1 VTALQVL
8 HLTKQHAYFPEHRRF
23 AESNIQVPLSADSA
37 ASLAAGCRRLRALR
51 LSLGASDVTPEGLAA
66 LKDFSNLKR
75 CVCVRVLDLQGMVSR
90 HHDTPTH
97 SWHCLGRVSQ
107 NRCHLVL
114 SRLAVI
120 LVRIMQLDAVDSV
133 GNANQGIC
141 LTLSLCLQYCVSCL
155 QPVREC
161 GAI

>member
-1 VTALQVL
+1 MTALQVL

-75 CVCVRVLDLQGMVSR
+75 CVRFQ
-90 HHDTPTH
+90 
-97 SWHCLGRVSQ
+97 Q
-107 NRCHLVL
+107 
-114 SRLAVI
+114 AE
-120 LVRIMQLDAVDSV
+120 Q
-133 GNANQGIC
+133 
-141 LTLSLCLQYCVSCL
+141 LCLCSATCFLKGVSVLWGQSLRRTSLQTCAHGFWHRARGTARSAGCL
-155 QPVREC
+155 QL
-161 GAI
+161 